1 MGFKI
6 KDEYTVMKLFCSLPL
21 SCRYSWDALLHR
33 KDVLPSSEAKSTL
46 LSKIVNDKEIVG
58 DKNGNLAKGLVAKG

>member
-1 MGFKI
+1 M
-6 KDEYTVMKLFCSLPL
+6 
-21 SCRYSWDALLHR
+21 LHR